1 MRKWLGIFPFGI
13 YANPENKV
21 YIKIEDCIFLKAS
34 AQAVLLS
41 VPKLKREKL
50 AEDYFG
56 DETEVIRGKRWNWKA
71 FQTTKD
77 YPISPNLL
85 DWVIG
90 QDRALNEC
98 YLCLEEWVHKL
109 KHLQKERWYEAW
121 KDPDKEK
128 PTLTKAVPP
137 GPYLLL
143 LGDPGT
149 GKSLIGR
156 ALAAHL
162 TELYK
167 KHKIQLHDVI
177 CWPNEIAPSE
187 PKVSCHSAGEAKKI
201 IFKQKLKEAK
211 KLFLMRAG
219 VKFVTYLLIAIA
231 AIFLFAGFFYI
242 WQQKLA
248 WDANEATYGG
258 ETIQASYQG
267 NFSKYILDSFV
278 SIGITTF
285 LPAGTLLMFL
295 ILVNIIGRFG
305 IISGAKGISGAKASN
320 VPKMIVDNSKKVAPF
335 VDATGHGSAQLFG
348 SIAWDPLQTGG
359 LGTPEHQRV
368 TAGDAHRAHT
378 GILFIDEI
386 KNLQP
391 SEAVTL
397 LTVLE
402 DGQLPITLRSR
413 WDQGATAAMA
423 VATEPVPCMCFLV
436 GAGNFDSISQ
446 IHAALM
452 DRIYGY
458 GKVVRMNNDMPNTVE
473 NRRRFVQ
480 FIAQEVQRFH
490 LVPFSRE
497 ACIEILDEGRRRS
510 NKRDALTTRFRPLIA
525 IIKTAATLAMNE
537 GLQVVE
543 RKHVKEA
550 IEKHCKTIQ
559 KQILEHYVSERGQL
573 LEINPEGVRL
583 GQIYGLAIINDPYS
597 GEMTGNVLTVK
608 GFLEKR
614 STRPSDPLKGYY
626 KVTGTAKSEKEK
638 MIADSIAKVRS
649 VILQKHGVDI
659 AQDYFTHIDFAQ
671 AYGVDGPSAGVT
683 MAILLCSL
691 IEGKPI
697 RQDVAVTGEINVGV
711 GGVIQVTAVG
721 GLHEKIKAAE
731 AWGFRKV
738 IIPTKNYKHSIDT
751 RDYDIEV
758 VPGETL
764 EDYLKECLIDHDFER
779 LYPDKFGHEE
789 S

>member
-1 MRKWLGIFPFGI
+1 MNETIPYLGQVLSLLAAVTWASAVILFKKSGETVHPIALNLFKNLLALILFLPTLWISGGTLMRQVPAWEYFLFMLSGVLGIGIGDTLFLKSLNRIGAGLSAIVICLYSPFIIGLSYLWLGEKLAALQAVGALMII
-13 YANPENKV
+13 A
-21 YIKIEDCIFLKAS
+21 
-34 AQAVLLS
+34 AVLL
-41 VPKLKREKL
+41 
-50 AEDYFG
+50 
-56 DETEVIRGKRWNWKA
+56 
-71 FQTTKD
+71 TTRVKD
-77 YPISPNLL
+77 T
-85 DWVIG
+85 
-90 QDRALNEC
+90 R
-98 YLCLEEWVHKL
+98 
-109 KHLQKERWYEAW
+109 R
-121 KDPDKEK
+121 
-128 PTLTKAVPP
+128 
-137 GPYLLL
+137 
-143 LGDPGT
+143 
-149 GKSLIGR
+149 IGR
-156 ALAAHL
+156 
-162 TELYK
+162 T
-167 KHKIQLHDVI
+167 D
-177 CWPNEIAPSE
+177 
-187 PKVSCHSAGEAKKI
+187 
-201 IFKQKLKEAK
+201 
-211 KLFLMRAG
+211 
-219 VKFVTYLLIAIA
+219 LL
-231 AIFLFAGFFYI
+231 
-242 WQQKLA
+242 W
-248 WDANEATYGG
+248 
-258 ETIQASYQG
+258 
-267 NFSKYILDSFV
+267 
-278 SIGITTF
+278 
-285 LPAGTLLMFL
+285 
-295 ILVNIIGRFG
+295 
-305 IISGAKGISGAKASN
+305 
-320 VPKMIVDNSKKVAPF
+320 
-335 VDATGHGSAQLFG
+335 
-348 SIAWDPLQTGG
+348 
-359 LGTPEHQRV
+359 
-368 TAGDAHRAHT
+368 
-378 GILFIDEI
+378 GILWG
-386 KNLQP
+386 
-391 SEAVTL
+391 
-397 LTVLE
+397 VL
-402 DGQLPITLRSR
+402 
-413 WDQGATAAMA
+413 ATAAMA

>member
-1 MRKWLGIFPFGI
+1 M
-13 YANPENKV
+13 
-21 YIKIEDCIFLKAS
+21 KAS
-34 AQAVLLS
+34 TQTILLS
-41 VPKLKREKL
+41 VLKLEEEKPKEN
-50 AEDYFG
+50 YFG
-56 DETEVIRGKRWNWKA
+56 DDIEVIRGKKWNWKT
-71 FQTTKD
+71 FKTTED
-77 YPISPNLL
+77 YPVSPNLL

-90 QDRALNEC
+90 QERALDEC
-98 YLCLEEWVHKL
+98 YLGLEEWVHKL
-109 KHLQKERWYEAW
+109 KYLQKEKWYEAW
-121 KDPDKEK
+121 KDQDKEK
-128 PTLTKAVPP
+128 PTTTTQVPP

-162 TELYK
+162 IELYK
-167 KHKIQLHDVI
+167 KHKIQLHDVV
-177 CWPNEIAPSE
+177 CWPNDVTPSE
-187 PKVSCHSAGEAKKI
+187 PKISCHPPGEAKKI

-211 KLFLMRAG
+211 KLFLVRIG
-219 VKFVTYLLIAIA
+219 IKFVTYLLITIA
-231 AIFLFAGFFYI
+231 AIFLFAGFFYL
-242 WQQKLA
+242 WQQKVR
-248 WDANEATYGG
+248 WDANELHITG
-258 ETIQASYQG
+258 ETLQVSYQG
-267 NFSKYILDSFV
+267 DFFKYILDSFIT
-278 SIGITTF
+278 IGITTF

-305 IISGAKGISGAKASN
+305 MISGAKGIGGAKASN
-320 VPKMIVDNSKKVAPF
+320 VPKLIVDNSKEVAPF

-368 TAGDAHRAHT
+368 SAGDVHRAHM
-378 GILFIDEI
+378 GILFIDEV
-386 KNLQP
+386 KNLN
-391 SEAVTL
+391 SSGAVTL

-446 IHAALM
+446 IHPALM

-458 GKVVRMNNDMPNTVE
+458 GKVVRMNNDMPNNLE
-473 NRRRFVQ
+473 NRHKYVQ
-480 FIAQEVQRFH
+480 FIAQEAKRFH
-490 LVPFSRE
+490 LDPFSRE
-497 ACIEILDEGRRRS
+497 ACMEILDEGRRRS
-510 NKRDALTTRFRPLIA
+510 NKRDALTTKFRPLIA
-525 IIKTAATLAMNE
+525 IVKTAATLAMNE
-537 GLQVVE
+537 GSQVVE
-543 RKHVKEA
+543 GKHVKEA
-550 IEKHCKTIQ
+550 IDKHCKTIQ

-573 LEINPEGVRL
+573 LEISPEGVRL
-583 GQIYGLAIINDPYS
+583 GQIYGLAIITDPYS
-597 GEMTGNVLTVK
+597 NEATGNVLTVK

-614 STRPSDPLKGYY
+614 NERSGTPLKGYY
-626 KVTGTAKSEKEK
+626 KVTGTAKSGKERI
-638 MIADSIAKVRS
+638 IADSVDKVRS
-649 VILQKHGVDI
+649 VILQKYGMDI

-731 AWGFRKV
+731 MWGFKKV
-738 IIPTKNYKHSIDT
+738 IIPAKNYKHSIDT

-764 EDYLKECLIDHDFER
+764 GDYLKECLVHNDLEH
-779 LYPDKFGHEE
+779 LYPDKYRHTET
-789 S
+789 